1 MNSYYTDRKMSVII
15 RQNKGSRRKHKVSQ
29 LYTPFRY
36 DFVGSF
42 LRPEY
47 LKKARADYEA
57 GAMSAEELK
66 KTEDKAITE
75 LVAKQKEAGYHVIT
89 DGEFR
94 RATWHLDF
102 MWAFDGVGHSKT
114 ETGLPFHGEAAMID
128 DTYVTGKISY
138 KKNHSFVEHFKFVKA
153 LEDENTVAKLTIPA
167 PAQFLEQMIM
177 PFAWSNTKKFYDT
190 QEEVYNA
197 FFKELDESIEVLTE
211 NRNAALVASADFVY
225 SGNVQKWVKFANSLK
240 LRLAIRIA
248 NVSPAKAKEMAE
260 SAVNHEL
267 GLIETNADNATWKY
281 FGTISN
287 PLFVAVRYNEE
298 ASGGDTHPAADI
310 ICYMN
315 GYNDNRR
322 ASYFEES
329 KWPGETYV
337 GLRRGINLSKMK
349 EYFIN
354 YSRVKISSSDPV
366 LWMNAA
372 EVAFLRAEATA
383 IYGFNMKG
391 TAADFY
397 EQGVRLSFEQWGATG
412 VDSYLADESSVP
424 ALYKDPAG
432 LNTYEKNLSAITVK
446 WNEGA
451 SKEEKQERIITQK
464 WIANWPLGNEAW
476 ADYRRTGYPK
486 LLPATSEGNLS
497 GGIVDS
503 EKGARRMPYPSEEYT
518 SNTEN
523 VQEAV
528 NSYLGGPDNM
538 ATDVWWARK

>member
-1 MNSYYTDRKMSVII
+1 MSVII

-190 QEEVYNA
+190 QEEVAKDIAEGYRE
-197 FFKELDESIEVLTE
+197 FIKEVYAAGCRNLQLDDCSWGMVVDP
-211 NRNAALVASADFVY
+211 AACKLFGVTPKGLEKIKEQLLEINNSALEGKPEDLIVNTHVCRGNFHSTYASSGAYDSVAATLF
-225 SGNVQKWVKFANSLK
+225 
-240 LRLAIRIA
+240 
-248 NVSPAKAKEMAE
+248 AKEN
-260 SAVNHEL
+260 VNAYYLEFDDERSGGFEPLKYVEGDKKVVL
-267 GLIETNADNATWKY
+267 GLVTTK
-281 FGTISN
+281 
-287 PLFVAVRYNEE
+287 
-298 ASGGDTHPAADI
+298 
-310 ICYMN
+310 
-315 GYNDNRR
+315 
-322 ASYFEES
+322 
-329 KWPGETYV
+329 
-337 GLRRGINLSKMK
+337 
-349 EYFIN
+349 
-354 YSRVKISSSDPV
+354 
-366 LWMNAA
+366 
-372 EVAFLRAEATA
+372 
-383 IYGFNMKG
+383 
-391 TAADFY
+391 
-397 EQGVRLSFEQWGATG
+397 
-412 VDSYLADESSVP
+412 
-424 ALYKDPAG
+424 
-432 LNTYEKNLSAITVK
+432 
-446 WNEGA
+446 
-451 SKEEKQERIITQK
+451 
-464 WIANWPLGNEAW
+464 
-476 ADYRRTGYPK
+476 YPK
-486 LLPATSEGNLS
+486 LEDAQAVIDRIHEAAKYVPLDRLYLSPQCGFASCEIGNKLTEEEQWAKLALVKE
-497 GGIVDS
+497 IA
-503 EKGARRMPYPSEEYT
+503 EK
-518 SNTEN
+518 
-523 VQEAV
+523 
-528 NSYLGGPDNM
+528 
-538 ATDVWWARK
+538 VWG